1 MKYFLLINIFYLLL
15 FAEEY
20 EKLELHRMCDGG
32 DNCVAI
38 SHSYDTDDLQ
48 ILLEKI
54 PVLEIKKK
62 EISKANIENM
72 EDATKLVSLKLSIDK
87 VEELHQ
93 KVPEELSG
101 KLFVVSNGLL
111 ISQLKSFSKD
121 STNIEFLLNSKQS
134 EDNKKAMF
142 WLERHSKKT
151 MVTKKKHLRFQK
163 VAYAM
168 IASCVFFLALFWIGT
183 RNRKNEKSA

>member
-101 KLFVVSNGLL
+101 KLFVVSNGL
-111 ISQLKSFSKD
+111 
-121 STNIEFLLNSKQS
+121 
-134 EDNKKAMF
+134 
-142 WLERHSKKT
+142 
-151 MVTKKKHLRFQK
+151 
-163 VAYAM
+163 
-168 IASCVFFLALFWIGT
+168 
-183 RNRKNEKSA
+183 

>member
-62 EISKANIENM
+62 EISKAYGSEAARDFEKET
-72 EDATKLVSLKLSIDK
+72 EDSALKQ
-87 VEELHQ
+87 HNANQ
-93 KVPEELSG
+93 KTYVLPAIFG
-101 KLFVVSNGLL
+101 KEGRP
-111 ISQLKSFSKD
+111 
-121 STNIEFLLNSKQS
+121 
-134 EDNKKAMF
+134 M
-142 WLERHSKKT
+142 
-151 MVTKKKHLRFQK
+151 
-163 VAYAM
+163 
-168 IASCVFFLALFWIGT
+168 C
-183 RNRKNEKSA
+183 